1 MNNSINAWLIGMKYY
16 LPCMFAG
23 AILLCIGYTYYKP
36 IIPLGIIFLI
46 LSVFILTFFRDFPRE
61 ITAKE
66 DEFVSP
72 ADGTI
77 VEIKEIE
84 KKEYYDGKSIRV
96 SIFMS
101 IFNAHV
107 NRSPFD
113 GVVKKVV
120 YKKGEFMNAMK
131 SQSSDFNE
139 SNTIFLETE
148 KGNITIRQ
156 IAGKI
161 ARRIVCPA
169 TEGTVLKKGE
179 KFGMIK
185 FGSRV
190 ELYLPPDVEIYVK
203 ERDRVYAGSTII
215 GRFK

>member
-1 MNNSINAWLIGMKYY
+1 MKYY

-190 ELYLPPDVEIYVK
+190 ELYLPPYVEIYVK